1 MAKLSLGSAL
11 FESSG
16 GNLIDSPPGGILQI
30 QHAYVTSAT
39 QVTASSSMAE
49 LDTDLRIAFTPRS
62 ATSFLYFEFDCWFC
76 TPNSTNLMFA
86 KFYDITNSE
95 MPAQPPA
102 NGSRDRVHWAKR
114 TSQYDNNDFDTC
126 NMRAVVQNTNTT
138 ARTYTI
144 YWRTEGVTNQ
154 FLSSTLSSTAG
165 VTAPMM
171 FKITEVAT

>member
-1 MAKLSLGSAL
+1 MAKLSLGSAI
-11 FESSG
+11 FQSSG
-16 GNLIDSPPGGILQI
+16 ANLVDAPPGGILQI

-39 QVTASSSMAE
+39 QVTASSSMSE

-62 ATSFLYFEFDCWFC
+62 ASSFLYFEFDAWFC
-76 TPNSTNLMFA
+76 TPNSTNLLYA
-86 KFYDITNSE
+86 KFYDITNSAT
-95 MPAQPPA
+95 PAAPPS

-114 TSQYDNNDFDTC
+114 TGQFDSNDFDFC

-154 FLSSTLSSTAG
+154 FLSSTLSSSAG

>member
-1 MAKLSLGSAL
+1 LAKLSLGSAI
-11 FESSG
+11 FQSSG
-16 GNLIDSPPGGILQI
+16 ANLIDAPPGGILQI

-39 QVTASSSMAE
+39 QVTSSSTMDE

-62 ATSFLYFEFDCWFC
+62 ASSFLYLEFDAWYCC
-76 TPNSTNLMFA
+76 PDSTNLHFA
-86 KFYDITNSE
+86 KFYDVTNSST
-95 MPAQPPA
+95 PAEPPS

-114 TSQYDNNDFDTC
+114 TSDYDSNDFDMC

-144 YWRTEGVTNQ
+144 YWRTEGVTDQ
-154 FLSSTLSSTAG
+154 FLSSTLSSSAG

>member
-1 MAKLSLGSAL
+1 MGTLNLGSAS
-11 FESSG
+11 FQSSG
-16 GNLIDSPPGGILQI
+16 ANLVDAPPGGILQI

-39 QVTASSSMAE
+39 QVTSSGSMDE

-62 ATSFLYFEFDCWFC
+62 ATSFLYLEFDAWFC
-76 TPNSTNLMFA
+76 CPNSTHLHYA
-86 KFYDITNSE
+86 KFYDITNSS

-114 TSQYDNNDFDTC
+114 TGQYDANDFDTC

-138 ARTYTI
+138 ARTYTVHF
-144 YWRTEGVTNQ
+144 RTEGVTVQ
-154 FLSSTLSSTAG
+154 FLSSTLSTASG

>member
-16 GNLIDSPPGGILQI
+16 ANLVDAPPGGILQI

-39 QVTASSSMAE
+39 QVTASSSMSE

-62 ATSFLYFEFDCWFC
+62 ATSFLYFEFDAWFC
-76 TPNSTNLMFA
+76 CPNSTHLHYA
-86 KFYDITNSE
+86 RFYDVTNSLV
-95 MPAQPPA
+95 PAAPPA
-102 NGSRDRVHWAKR
+102 NGSRDVVHWSKR
-114 TSQYDNNDFDTC
+114 TQQYDANDFDMC
-126 NMRAVVQNTNTT
+126 NMRAVLQNTSTT

-144 YWRTEGVTNQ
+144 YFRTEGVTVQ
-154 FLSSTLSSTAG
+154 FLSSTLSTASG